1 MRTPEEILDAELSDY
16 MVEYLIEQ
24 PIFKR
29 WIIDAMLS
37 YAVEYHENKL
47 LGFKY
52 CQDEI
57 ECNKKCKT
65 QCDHC
70 AEYYKTLELKK

>member
-16 MVEYLIEQ
+16 MVEYIKEQ

-29 WIIDAMLS
+29 WIIDAMFA
-37 YAVEYHENKL
+37 YAVEYHNNKT
-47 LGFKY
+47 FKY
-52 CQDEI
+52 CQSHI
-57 ECNKKCKT
+57 EGETKCLT

-70 AEYYKTLELKK
+70 KEYYKPLEK